1 MRHKYLVGICLLS
14 CFLLSTS
21 FILNIQ
27 ASEFKKEIK
36 VKKVSSINSI
46 FSKILGLKS
55 INLNTSLI
63 DELTWAV
70 LRYDNDCNSGNYG
83 LANMPKPDAGSVLIP
98 SNMMTIEACRTALS
112 IYQLDKMETLLA
124 LEAYALE
131 HIAVPF
137 YANHEILTMMVA
149 SMTSLPLYA
158 MRKNAA
164 DEMSIWG
171 ESPLNNGDIV
181 GDCYSQAVFNTAVLR
196 LCGFSAD
203 EVYTVLIPMHA
214 VCVVQVNETWY
225 VFDSVA
231 AEDSGHAIY
240 EILPVPGFMQ
250 SIHAIENDKYFIN
263 FGRGHPN
270 GMPYLEHPFSNMDA
284 VQLTQLIDQMIPMF
298 NNATLGEDEWN
309 ISHFIKTS
317 TPCPEILTKPIP
329 LNVFNASGSTVED
342 KSLSLVGQIESF
354 VFNQSDENN
363 LNQYDRAVYSHGLLS
378 VDLPQV
384 YANAAKYGFFTS
396 WFARILDCK
405 DSSDDVHKILKMI
418 NFLIENDKHSMDNQ
432 VYFSDFTY
440 RMGKGSSVDKAVLSY
455 GTLRNMKKD
464 STFWQ
469 PENLFVLIT
478 AEYQGYLAVNLD
490 ETWNYLSFDNES
502 LISDTV
508 PDSIMMVFNEIDYFD
523 SWDY

>member
-1 MRHKYLVGICLLS
+1 M
-14 CFLLSTS
+14 
-21 FILNIQ
+21 N
-27 ASEFKKEIK
+27 
-36 VKKVSSINSI
+36 
-46 FSKILGLKS
+46 KILPITLMVILILSISNISNSQSLNTIKS
-55 INLNTSLI
+55 IDKTNEIQKLAESIKI

-70 LRYDNDCNSGNYG
+70 LRYDNDCNSDNYG

-98 SNMMTIEACRTALS
+98 ANMMTIEVCRTALS
-112 IYQLDKMETLLA
+112 IHQEDKMETLYA
-124 LEAYALE
+124 LEEYALE
-131 HIAVPF
+131 HMVVPF
-137 YANHEILTMMVA
+137 YANHGLLTMIIA

-171 ESPLNNGDIV
+171 ESQLIKKDIV

-196 LCGFSAD
+196 LSGFSSD

-214 VCVVQVNETWY
+214 VCVVQVNNQWY

-240 EILPVPGFMQ
+240 EVLPVPEFMQ
-250 SIHAIENDKYFIN
+250 KIQAIENDKYFIN

-270 GMPYLEHPFSNMDA
+270 GMPYLENPFSNMDA
-284 VQLTQLIDQMIPMF
+284 VQLTYLIDKMTPMF
-298 NNATLGEDEWN
+298 NNATLGEYEWD
-309 ISHFIKTS
+309 ISHFIETA
-317 TPCPEILTKPIP
+317 TPCPEILTKAIP
-329 LNVFNASGSTVED
+329 LNVFNAIGSTVEE
-342 KSLSLVGQIESF
+342 KSLSLARQIESF

-378 VDLPQV
+378 VNLPQV

-418 NFLIENDKHSMDNQ
+418 NFLIEDDQHSMDDQ

-440 RMGKGSSVDKAVLSY
+440 RMGKGSSVDKAVLVY

-464 STFWQ
+464 NTFWQ
-469 PENLFVLIT
+469 PEDLFVLIT
-478 AEYQGYLAVNLD
+478 DEYQGYLAVNLD
-490 ETWNYLSFDNES
+490 ERWNYLSFDNES
-502 LISDTV
+502 LISYTV
-508 PDSIMMVFNEIDYFD
+508 PDSIIFVFNEIDYFD
-523 SWDY
+523 SWEY